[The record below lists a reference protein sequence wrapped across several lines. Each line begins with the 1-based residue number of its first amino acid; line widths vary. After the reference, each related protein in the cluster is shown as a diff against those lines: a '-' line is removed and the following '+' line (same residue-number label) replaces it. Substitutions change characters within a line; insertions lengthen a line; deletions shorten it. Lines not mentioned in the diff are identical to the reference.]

1 MYQRFAS
8 NYDRFNNWKDRLA
21 FEMPFIDKQIRNLQQ
36 ELGDRLSILDAAC
49 GTGMH
54 AIELAKEEH
63 QISGADLFPE
73 MIEIAQENANSAGVT
88 IDFRA
93 VGFGS
98 LSTEF
103 DPCQFNAVLCLGN
116 SLPHLLSQERVVGAL
131 NDFNECLLP
140 GGMLLIQN
148 RNFDSIMQQKNRW
161 MEPQAFT
168 EGDKEWLFQRF
179 YDFEADGTIRF
190 NIVTFSR
197 AVGAD
202 WQVSMDHT
210 RLRPLLFEDLSTL
223 LHTSGFSS
231 IKMFGDMNGNAFDPV
246 TSPNL
251 IIVARKV

>member
-54 AIELAKEEH
+54 AIAMTKKGYK
-63 QISGADLFPE
+63 IAGADLFPE

-88 IDFRA
+88 VDFRA

-116 SLPHLLSQERVVGAL
+116 SLPHLLSREDVVGAL

-140 GGMLLIQN
+140 GGMLIIQN
-148 RNFDSIMQQKNRW
+148 RNFDSIMQKKSRW
-161 MEPQAFT
+161 MDPQAFT

-197 AVGAD
+197 TLGAD
-202 WQVSMDHT
+202 WQVIMDHT
-210 RLRPLLFEDLSTL
+210 RLRPLLFEDLSAL

-231 IKMFGDMNGNAFDPV
+231 IKKFGDMTGNAFDPV

-251 IIVARKV
+251 IIVAKKA

>member
-88 IDFRA
+88 VDFRA

-231 IKMFGDMNGNAFDPV
+231 IKMFGDMTGNAFDPV

>member
-49 GTGMH
+49 GTGIH

-63 QISGADLFPE
+63 QLSGADLFPE

-88 IDFRA
+88 VDFRA

-98 LSTEF
+98 LSKEF

-116 SLPHLLSQERVVGAL
+116 SLPHLLSQEKVVGAL

-140 GGMLLIQN
+140 GGLLLIQN

-231 IKMFGDMNGNAFDPV
+231 IKMFGDMTGNAFDPV

>member
-1 MYQRFAS
+1 MCQRFAS

>member
-21 FEMPFIDKQIRNLQQ
+21 FEMPFIEKQLKNLQQ
-36 ELGDRLSILDAAC
+36 EPGDRLSILDAAC

-54 AIELAKEEH
+54 AIALTKKGYKIA
-63 QISGADLFPE
+63 GADLFPE

-88 IDFRA
+88 VDFRA

-98 LSTEF
+98 LSKEF

-116 SLPHLLSQERVVGAL
+116 SLPHLLSHEKVVGAL
-131 NDFNECLLP
+131 NDNNECLLP
-140 GGMLLIQN
+140 GGLLLIQN

-161 MEPQAFT
+161 LEPQAFT

-190 NIVTFSR
+190 KIVTFSR

-223 LHTSGFSS
+223 LHTSGFAS
-231 IKMFGDMNGNAFDPV
+231 IKMFGDMTGNAFDPV

-251 IIVARKV
+251 IIVARKA